1 MNRLPHV
8 LLIALGLLLLAA
20 GPAAAQE
27 RHTLVIRDGQV
38 WINDQ
43 RVPPADL
50 PPSLVLDGVE
60 AQFSFVGDA
69 VPLIDVDGTL
79 YTLEDGRLQE
89 VSGVGMANA
98 YSTVR
103 FRDGRLQMGGLSV
116 LQPQSEAF
124 ARQAE
129 ALRLQAQGLGS
140 DADLMRKRAEQLLLK
155 QQALGEQYRQQ
166 LESMQMQA
174 LTVSEAAQMLP
185 RLQVHTYFDEVQQQ
199 NRALYQSLMNELSM
213 EAESHRLAA
222 EIQQLEEGAERQ
234 QRIEA
239 LLDRLNAMFEIKQ
252 ANRRREIEQL
262 EAELHALQKRL
273 SEREAHREQIIR
285 QRLKDLIGGN
295 H

>member
-1 MNRLPHV
+1 MNRLSHV

-38 WINDQ
+38 WIDDQ

-69 VPLIDVDGTL
+69 VPLLDVDGTL
-79 YTLEDGRLQE
+79 YALEDGRLQE
-89 VSGVGMANA
+89 VTDAAMANA

-103 FRDGRLQMGGLSV
+103 FRDGRLEMGGLSL

-124 ARQAE
+124 ARQAQ
-129 ALRLQAQGLGS
+129 ALRLQAQSLGGE
-140 DADLMRKRAEQLLLK
+140 ADLMRKRAEQLLVQ
-155 QQALGEQYRQQ
+155 QQALGERYRQQ

-199 NRALYQSLMNELSM
+199 NRALYQSLVDELYM
-213 EAESHRLAA
+213 EAESQRLAA
-222 EIQQLEEGAERQ
+222 EIQQLAEGAERQ

-239 LLDRLNAMFEIKQ
+239 LLERLNAMFEIKQ

-262 EAELHALQKRL
+262 EAELNALQKRL
-273 SEREAHREQIIR
+273 GEREAHREQIIR
-285 QRLKDLIGGN
+285 QRLKDLIGGD